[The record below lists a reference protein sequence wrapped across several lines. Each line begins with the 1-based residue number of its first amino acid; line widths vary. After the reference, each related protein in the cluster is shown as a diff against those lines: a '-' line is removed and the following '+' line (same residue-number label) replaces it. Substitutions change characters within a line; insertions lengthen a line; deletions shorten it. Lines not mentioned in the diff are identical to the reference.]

1 MFGLMIL
8 GCCVLFYSNISD
20 FCKRFGVDRDT
31 FVSLHKAFAYD
42 IDDPRK
48 TMAVLE
54 FARHYEPGFRFCE
67 FDSSRKTFQQQLK
80 TI

>member
-54 FARHYEPGFRFCE
+54 LRVITTPGFVSVSLILQE
-67 FDSSRKTFQQQLK
+67 KHSNDN
-80 TI
+80 